1 MSAEGNVA
9 LALRK
14 VLKRPKA
21 EALERARAA
30 LDRVG
35 LSDKAENYPN
45 QLSGGQ
51 QQRVAIARALA
62 LEPKMVL
69 FDEPTSALDPEL
81 VGSVLE
87 VMRDL
92 RTAGMTMLV
101 VSHEMRFAREA
112 ADRVVFMDEGH
123 IVEEGPPDQVFGD
136 PQMPRT
142 RDFVSRID
150 H

>member
-1 MSAEGNVA
+1 
-9 LALRK
+9 
-14 VLKRPKA
+14 
-21 EALERARAA
+21 
-30 LDRVG
+30 
-35 LSDKAENYPN
+35 
-45 QLSGGQ
+45 
-51 QQRVAIARALA
+51 
-62 LEPKMVL
+62 
-69 FDEPTSALDPEL
+69 
-81 VGSVLE
+81 
-87 VMRDL
+87 
-92 RTAGMTMLV
+92 MTMLV